1 MYFLFFTCEVKCDAA
16 GLDVADRQNAN
27 NMTLAVRGVVELF
40 RLVKCE
46 GQLHQKTL
54 AFSILHD
61 NKVVRIF
68 GHYPIIDRDKTTFYR
83 HLIKKF
89 DFTSE
94 EGKDKWTAYR
104 FTKNIYNIWMPDHHK
119 LICSAI
125 DKIPEDVN
133 FGVSLGNSSTSI
145 ASADNK
151 SEWPDLQEI
160 TASAPSSQDNVG
172 FKKLRLPPKVMLQK
186 ENNQQK
192 EQINRQVKCKLC
204 KQIHA
209 KTRGL
214 QAHGTKQR
222 AQRLAETGE
231 GAEQAGI

>member
-1 MYFLFFTCEVKCDAA
+1 
-16 GLDVADRQNAN
+16 
-27 NMTLAVRGVVELF
+27 MTLAVRGVVELF

-192 EQINRQVKCKLC
+192 EQINRQVKWVYRLTEQNKELKDWL
-204 KQIHA
+204 KQE
-209 KTRGL
+209 RE
-214 QAHGTKQR
+214 QSKQEFD
-222 AQRLAETGE
+222 RLKEAINLLKQQNSPI
-231 GAEQAGI
+231 A